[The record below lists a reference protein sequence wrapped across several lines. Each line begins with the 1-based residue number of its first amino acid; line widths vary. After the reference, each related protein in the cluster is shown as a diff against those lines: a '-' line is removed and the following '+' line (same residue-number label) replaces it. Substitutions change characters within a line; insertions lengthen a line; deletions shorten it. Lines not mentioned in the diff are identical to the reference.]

1 MPAANG
7 FNRFARWRWSVS
19 LVLAV
24 LFLLFCGFHSL
35 WPDAFDTAVH
45 LIDGNTRPQT
55 FSDLGAILTAG
66 DCWRHGV
73 DVYHPSPCMGGGIY
87 NYAPL
92 LLRAAYLP
100 IGPRDTLVGGGLLAF
115 AFIAALGWLP
125 APTRAREFLIRVFA
139 AGSSSM
145 FWLLHAANFDIV
157 IFLLALLGIFL
168 LLAGWIAGYAIFMLA
183 AALKFYPVALLL
195 IAARES
201 PARLLAVICLAGLS
215 LAAYMAAYSSGTS
228 TAIAELPGAIPFHG
242 AFGAKDI
249 PFGLVLL
256 HYLPVLSLEPPFAQY
271 HVALTTHYAVLVVL
285 YFGTKLVCLLVLLM
299 GLMASARY
307 EGALPALDETRQV
320 LFLAGASVIVLCYLG
335 AQNLDYRAVFLLL
348 TLPGLCEM
356 GQIAGHLRKRLNML
370 MIGMV
375 LLLWETLLRNVSG
388 HIADVVLPHIVSI
401 YLQIGVWLAREI
413 LWFWVVTQLAALLIC
428 FLHANLARLARTLPK
443 LTPRSEP
450 NTNFVQLPGRRPPY
464 A

>member
-1 MPAANG
+1 MAAVE
-7 FNRFARWRWSVS
+7 RFARWRWSVS
-19 LVLAV
+19 LVLLL
-24 LFLLFCGFHSL
+24 LFLLFCGFYNL
-35 WPDAFDTAVH
+35 WANPFESAVTI
-45 LIDGNTRPQT
+45 IDGNTRPQT
-55 FSDLGAILTAG
+55 FSDLGAILAAG

-73 DVYHPSPCMGGGIY
+73 NVYAPSTCMGGGIY
-87 NYAPL
+87 NYAPM

-100 IGPRDTLVGGGLLAF
+100 IGPQDRLIGGFFLAF
-115 AFIAALGWLP
+115 AFIAALAWLP
-125 APTRAREFLIRVFA
+125 APTGLQEFLLRVLA
-139 AGSSSM
+139 TGSPAI

-157 IFLLALLGIFL
+157 IFLLTLLGVFLILARRIF
-168 LLAGWIAGYAIFMLA
+168 GYAVFMFA

-201 PARLLAVICLAGLS
+201 PARLFAVICLAGLS
-215 LAAYMAAYSSGTS
+215 LAAYMAAYSSGTA

-256 HYLPVLSLEPPFAQY
+256 HYLPVLSLDPPFSQY
-271 HVALTTHYAVLVVL
+271 HPALTTHYAVLVVL
-285 YFGTKLVCLLVLLM
+285 YFGAKLVCLLVLLL

-307 EGALPALDETRQV
+307 EGALPALDKTRQV
-320 LFLAGASVIVLCYLG
+320 LFLAGACVIVLCYLG

-348 TLPGLCEM
+348 TLPGLYEM
-356 GQIAGHLRKRLNML
+356 GQVAAHLRKRLNML

-375 LLLWETLLRNVSG
+375 ILLWETFLRNVSG
-388 HIADVVLPHIVSI
+388 HIADVVLPHIISI
-401 YLQIGVWLAREI
+401 YLQIGIWLAREI

-428 FLHANLARLARTLPK
+428 FVHANLARLTRTLLK
-443 LTPRSEP
+443 LTPPGEP
-450 NTNFVQLPGRRPPY
+450 NTNLMQLPARRPPY